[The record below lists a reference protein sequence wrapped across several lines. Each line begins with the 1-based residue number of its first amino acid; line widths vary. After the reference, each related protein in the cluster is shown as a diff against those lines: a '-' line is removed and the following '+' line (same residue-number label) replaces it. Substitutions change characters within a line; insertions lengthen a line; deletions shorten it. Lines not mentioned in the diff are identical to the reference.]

1 MSVVSKLFP
10 RNKDA
15 KIPGLMGVVM
25 VVVAGLSEANSS
37 TGAPPTIDISVPPC
51 GFWIESHL
59 VFRNG
64 AELASFTGGCQRIS
78 LSQ

>member
-1 MSVVSKLFP
+1 MQKF
-10 RNKDA
+10 K
-15 KIPGLMGVVM
+15 GLMGVVM
-25 VVVAGLSEANSS
+25 VLVAKNLSEANSS